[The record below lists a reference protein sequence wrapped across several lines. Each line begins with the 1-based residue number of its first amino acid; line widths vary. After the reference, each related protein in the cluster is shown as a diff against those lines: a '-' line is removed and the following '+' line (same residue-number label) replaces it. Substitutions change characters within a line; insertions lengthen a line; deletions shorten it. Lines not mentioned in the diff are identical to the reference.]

1 MFVAVTFAGPSSLL
15 VDLLENI
22 AGPVHSKFTSTGM
35 STVEFNSTVQV
46 KLTVEFI
53 GVMGLRGLLITDTKI
68 GDGTGWIR

>member
-1 MFVAVTFAGPSSLL
+1 MLVAVTFAGPWSLS
-15 VDLLENI
+15 VELLENM

-35 STVEFNSTVQV
+35 FTAELNSTVQV

-53 GVMGLRGLLITDTKI
+53 GVMGLRGLLITDTKV